1 MRLGGPVSGY
11 SDPDAWV
18 RLLVEKGYRAAF
30 CPVRPGADSDEIQAY
45 REAAAAADIVVAEVG
60 AWSNPLS
67 PDESARR
74 EALEKCK
81 ACLRLA
87 DEIGARCCVN
97 ISGSL
102 GSKWD
107 GPYAGD
113 LTQEAFDLI
122 VETVREIIDAV
133 GPTRSCYALETM
145 PWMYPDSADSYLSLI
160 DAIDR
165 ERFGVH
171 LDPVNLINSPQR
183 HFGNADLI
191 RDCFEK
197 LGPQIR
203 SCHAKDSILQTHL
216 TVHLDEGGPG
226 TGGLD
231 YGVYLEELS
240 KLGPDTPLML
250 EHLDSEEE
258 YRAGAEYIRGV
269 ARGKGCEL

>member
-1 MRLGGPVSGY
+1 MRLGGPVSGH
-11 SDPDAWV
+11 SDPDSWAK
-18 RLLVEKGYRAAF
+18 LVIGRGYRAAF
-30 CPVRPGADSDEIQAY
+30 CPVGPGADSDEIQAY
-45 REAAAAADIVVAEVG
+45 RAAAASADIVIAEVG

-81 ACLRLA
+81 ASLRLA

-113 LTQEAFDLI
+113 LTQEAFDRI

-203 SCHAKDSILQTHL
+203 SCHAKDSILQSHL
-216 TVHLDEGGPG
+216 TVHLDEGRPG

-231 YGVYLEELS
+231 YGVYLDELS
-240 KLGPDTPLML
+240 KLDPNTPLML
-250 EHLDSEEE
+250 EHLESEEE
-258 YRAGAEYIRGV
+258 YREAGEYVRKA
-269 ARGKGCEL
+269 ARGRGHEI